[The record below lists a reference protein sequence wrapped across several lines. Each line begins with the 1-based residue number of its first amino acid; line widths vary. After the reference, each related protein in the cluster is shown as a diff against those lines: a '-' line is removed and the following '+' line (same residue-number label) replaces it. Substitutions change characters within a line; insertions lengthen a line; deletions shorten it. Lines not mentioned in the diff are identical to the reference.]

1 MGISIQVAM
10 SAALAQARNSFR
22 SVTDKQGKD
31 ITHLLEG
38 FSEHRGLGHFLE
50 TWGIVQCGV
59 IAAMLSQ
66 LLLRQDWFEVPA
78 KEVVKVAGELI
89 R

>member
-1 MGISIQVAM
+1 MSVA
-10 SAALAQARNSFR
+10 LGKARTSFR
-22 SVTDKQGKD
+22 SVTDKRGRD

-38 FSEHRGLGHFLE
+38 MSEHRGLGHFLE

-66 LLLRQDWFEVPA
+66 LLVAQDWFEVPA
-78 KEVVKVAGELI
+78 KEFVKVAGELI

>member
-1 MGISIQVAM
+1 MAVAL
-10 SAALAQARNSFR
+10 SRARNSFR
-22 SVTDKQGKD
+22 DVVDSQGRD
-31 ITHLLEG
+31 ISRLLDG
-38 FSEHRGLGHFLE
+38 VSEHHGLGNFLE

-59 IAAMLSQ
+59 IAAMLSR
-66 LLLRQDWFEVPA
+66 LLLAQDWFEVPA

>member
-1 MGISIQVAM
+1 MQVAM
-10 SAALAQARNSFR
+10 AVALSQARGSFR
-22 SVTDKQGKD
+22 EVVETKGSD
-31 ITHLLEG
+31 ISHLLEG
-38 FSEHRGLGHFLE
+38 ISEHRGLGHFLE

-59 IAAMLSQ
+59 IAGLVTQ
-66 LLLRQDWFEVPA
+66 LLLVQPWVEVPA